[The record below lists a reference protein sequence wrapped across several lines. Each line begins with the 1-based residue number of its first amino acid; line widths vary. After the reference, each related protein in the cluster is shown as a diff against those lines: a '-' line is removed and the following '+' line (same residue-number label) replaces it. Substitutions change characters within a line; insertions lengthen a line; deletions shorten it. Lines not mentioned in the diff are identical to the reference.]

1 MTPVC
6 YPFRKVATAHREST
20 LYRLVCRI
28 PIIVIRFEDSHSRH
42 SREEDHGEVLSS
54 LQNSM
59 WGGELVRLVQFFAC
73 ANTVVAEM
81 LLEAA
86 DEDS

>member
-1 MTPVC
+1 
-6 YPFRKVATAHREST
+6 
-20 LYRLVCRI
+20 
-28 PIIVIRFEDSHSRH
+28 
-42 SREEDHGEVLSS
+42 
-54 LQNSM
+54 M
-59 WGGELVRLVQFFAC
+59 WGGELVRLVQLFAC